1 VFPTVLL
8 ITTGDQVPTIPLGE
22 VVFKVGA
29 TLPEQKAMVGEKLG
43 VVVGLTVMVTVSEIE
58 LPQILVTVNVST
70 MEPEAEK
77 GKVKLVLN
85 PELFENKPLEA
96 DQATK
101 F

>member
-1 VFPTVLL
+1 M
-8 ITTGDQVPTIPLGE
+8 PLGE

-29 TLPEQKAMVGEKLG
+29 TLPVQKAMVGEKLG